1 MRLSSSRLCRG
12 VVPVALPLVLAITL
26 LAGGPPVA
34 ADRVVDAGFELDLD
48 LANNRLRVRER
59 DAAAGEW
66 AEEFRVA
73 VGSPAHPTP
82 RGSFSLG
89 RVILRPAWTPGAT
102 AAAAGAEPSGASFD
116 SPMGVAKIPFAAA
129 GQIALHGGGDP
140 DVLGKPVSSGCVRA
154 SDADLLRLV
163 AWLHLRGALAPTREM
178 PNGELLRDFQR
189 PVRLRVH

>member
-1 MRLSSSRLCRG
+1 MRLSSSRLRRG
-12 VVPVALPLVLAITL
+12 VARAVLLLVFSIPLLVPGPL
-26 LAGGPPVA
+26 A
-34 ADRVVDAGFELDLD
+34 ADGGADFELDLD

-59 DAAAGEW
+59 GGEW
-66 AEEFRVA
+66 ADAFRVA

-154 SDADLLRLV
+154 ADADLLRLV

-189 PVRLRVH
+189 SARLRVY

>member
-1 MRLSSSRLCRG
+1 MRLSSSQLGRG
-12 VVPVALPLVLAITL
+12 IVLVALLLVLPMPL
-26 LAGGPPVA
+26 LADVPPVEA
-34 ADRVVDAGFELDLD
+34 EGPADAGFELDLD

-59 DAAAGEW
+59 AAAAGEW

-82 RGSFSLG
+82 RGTFSLG

-102 AAAAGAEPSGASFD
+102 AAAAGAEPSAASFD
-116 SPMGVAKIPFAAA
+116 SPMGVAKIPFAAG

-178 PNGELLRDFQR
+178 ANGELLRDFQR
-189 PVRLRVH
+189 PARLRVH

>member
-1 MRLSSSRLCRG
+1 MRSSSSRLCRG
-12 VVPVALPLVLAITL
+12 VVRRALL
-26 LAGGPPVA
+26 LALVVPLLAPGPPA
-34 ADRVVDAGFELDLD
+34 ADSGADADFELDLD
-48 LANNRLRVRER
+48 LVNNRLRVRER
-59 DAAAGEW
+59 GGEW

-102 AAAAGAEPSGASFD
+102 AAAAGAEPSASSFD
-116 SPMGVAKIPFAAA
+116 SPMGVAKIPFAAG

-154 SDADLLRLV
+154 SDADLLRLI

-189 PVRLRVH
+189 PARLRVY